1 MNEQILEWTG
11 DHAET
16 LIEYLNRDGYE
27 IPMGMGTV
35 ESACSMAAINL
46 VLTGTLT
53 DRTPDCMSLVVGK
66 WIVDIQDA
74 MPTEIRNSSG
84 WKEMLPLAPGTGR
97 QREIERAEILIDW
110 IWGVVLPHVQTVAN
124 QTGIG
129 SAWRSMCDEQSSAA
143 SYDAWQAAASNGEFN
158 EALSDA
164 ARHAHSLPLT
174 NSPAIG
180 ALRVAWAAVA
190 AANATKNPR
199 AAWEVF
205 DPVRVLG
212 RLVGGPANRKI
223 GDR

>member
-1 MNEQILEWTG
+1 MNEEILEWTG

-16 LIEYLNRDGYE
+16 LIEYLNRDGYV
-27 IPMGMGTV
+27 IPMGMGTE
-35 ESACSMAAINL
+35 ESACSLAAINL

-74 MPTEIRNSSG
+74 MPTAIRNSSG
-84 WKEMLPLAPGTGR
+84 WKEFLPLAAGTGR
-97 QREIERAEILIDW
+97 QRERERAEILIDW
-110 IWGVVLPHVQTVAN
+110 IWGVVLPYVQAVAN

-129 SAWRSMCDEQSSAA
+129 YAWRSMCHEQSSAA
-143 SYDAWQAAASNGEFN
+143 SYDAWRAAANNGEFR
-158 EALSDA
+158 EELSEA
-164 ARHAHSLPLT
+164 ARQAHSMLLT
-174 NSPAIG
+174 DSPAIV

-190 AANATKNPR
+190 AANASKDPR

-212 RLVGGPANRKI
+212 RLVGGPPNRKI